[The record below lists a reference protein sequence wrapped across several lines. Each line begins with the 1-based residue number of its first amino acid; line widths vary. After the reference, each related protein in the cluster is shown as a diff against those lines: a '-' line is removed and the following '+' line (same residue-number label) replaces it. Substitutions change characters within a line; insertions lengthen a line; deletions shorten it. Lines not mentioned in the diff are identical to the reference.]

1 MLNKI
6 IISGRII
13 KAPEMRQAGETPVC
27 NFTIACERDF
37 PNKQSG
43 ERESDFVDVTA
54 WNHTA
59 DFISKYFNKGS
70 LIMVVGRLQRR
81 SYTDKDDKKRYV
93 FEVVAESVYFCGD
106 KNSQKEDSDKSQRSE
121 SANATSSR
129 KGNYVE
135 ANDPDGDLPF

>member
-13 KAPEMRQAGETPVC
+13 KTPEMRQAGETPVC

-70 LIMVVGRLQRR
+70 PIMVVGRLQRR
-81 SYTDKDDKKRYV
+81 SYTDKEGNKRYV
-93 FEVVAESVYFCGD
+93 AEVVAENVYFCGD
-106 KNSQKEDSDKSQRSE
+106 KNTRKEDGDKSQQPA
-121 SANATSSR
+121 SASTSSAR
-129 KGNYVE
+129 KGSYVE
-135 ANDPDGDLPF
+135 ADDPDGDLPF